1 MLIRRAH
8 KITWPSGG
16 TESATNFMLLSAV
29 FWGFSCM
36 HPKSI
41 LKRSPKSA
49 KETALELCWKFS
61 SQRHLP
67 FSAGSKCAVN
77 IMLSAAMCWA
87 FLFQHD
93 KNLQKRALKSIKRAP
108 KSTKIRSRAAQKVWK
123 LIKKKSKVI
132 RNLLGRSEKQ
142 KRQRDPKETPRTPK
156 VMKSSWSPTIFILV
170 FLGKDQETHS
180 KQGYRSNW
188 SVNSGKLICTPVFPQ
203 ILDTDQVSYWSVPR
217 FCQKIGVQINFL
229 FFSSAPRSAVKSW
242 SVPLFF
248 LKTRVQINLILF
260 DLRSG
265 FWG

>member
-1 MLIRRAH
+1 MYGNYISDVGRGSVKLFSCSQRGTMTMTTIFTPVPAMTTGALRTSSSSLGGQEGRPRNNQLHFESRCQNLSNSGLFKNPKFPTLIRNPRNPSYMLIRRAH

-123 LIKKKSKVI
+123 LIKK
-132 RNLLGRSEKQ
+132 N
-142 KRQRDPKETPRTPK
+142 QR
-156 VMKSSWSPTIFILV
+156 W
-170 FLGKDQETHS
+170 
-180 KQGYRSNW
+180 
-188 SVNSGKLICTPVFPQ
+188 
-203 ILDTDQVSYWSVPR
+203 
-217 FCQKIGVQINFL
+217 
-229 FFSSAPRSAVKSW
+229 
-242 SVPLFF
+242 
-248 LKTRVQINLILF
+248 
-260 DLRSG
+260 
-265 FWG
+265 